1 MLRTGAARGSAVK
14 RGQAMHEPKE
24 IEVRQAVGAAGIGN
38 VLEWYNFAVYGYFV
52 GATAVE

>member
-1 MLRTGAARGSAVK
+1 
-14 RGQAMHEPKE
+14 MHEPKE